1 MANVGSVVDADTR
14 LDMSTVLSEEY
25 TLTSDCLEFFTE
37 QEQKWLSLDIN
48 EPDSLARDLLMD
60 RYTNHDPSF
69 QDFAEAVSF
78 MMNTAKYV
86 ERIQI
91 LIKYDR
97 HLFFKQR
104 PESKNVQNYNVPAS
118 LSQVDGCMR
127 EKSLQASETKTSQK
141 CYINEFQ
148 PVIYGESLLKVLQK
162 VIDMVEGRDECE
174 SEDDYLYRREQTAI
188 NFVTSFYHFKHYEQ
202 EKHLQ
207 EDQQP
212 SLHQQITANKFL
224 FETFKEAKELFEAK
238 QYKEA
243 AAKYLDGAFACMCR
257 LRQDNGKTTNVLRP
271 LLQRSIG
278 ENTNEQTDGVT
289 AASENPNIVSTEI
302 DQKMSQI
309 DLNSSKTLDD
319 SVEIDPSNWIS
330 SCEESGDESEEC
342 DEFVPH
348 DLLFLQCEILLAN
361 CYLLDK
367 QLKKASHCA
376 KNLMNWMCRKQYE
389 GTVGYYA
396 RYFTTEYCTLQSYF
410 GEAEWQLGNYQ
421 YAINGC
427 SHSIS
432 RYIGIGHQLVTF
444 DQNMYAIRKNFF
456 DRLIDV
462 WDINNSLNVD
472 RRPDCDSLDIDSVE
486 ECRSNAKI
494 VVDANRKKGMINNKT
509 QFVVNDI
516 DSALRIA
523 KDGDTIFL
531 EEGTYSGCKSGKKKD
546 GTKQKMIEI
555 LKDVTI
561 IGIHTSKVRLLGS
574 IVKKSKGKVTFQN
587 VTFQVGKDQESADS
601 IYLMSGNTTMTNC
614 CIKSPVNTAV
624 NVISDSPVHDTSL
637 DLIFCI
643 IDGMQ
648 LCERIL
654 NFEGFRPVINIEN
667 CHVSDT
673 LGFCVIIKPDSKC
686 SVKMNVL
693 NTLFIGVQDGIKI
706 MLHHDSPVPS
716 TFEVR
721 GCHFELKAHR
731 KEDGSPSIAYCQ
743 TSGVAKLENN
753 YIYIHDH
760 DAPYTGI
767 SLHSLKL
774 AEITMNLIES
784 TAEVPRQF
792 SNSQGVMITE
802 CLKTVIASTEI
813 NGMRIGIKF
822 ANKIE
827 NEDDSVKIDD
837 SIIKCCSVGL
847 LISKS
852 QPELITLDGPDN
864 VPQQTENEED
874 GNILVTNSSKL
885 HRLQLKLKDD
895 YVLPNIYLKMTGC
908 FFDTCYY
915 GLMNETEKGQI
926 SLEQNTFND
935 IPKAILLSNECLG
948 EEKVELVLN
957 EFQLSESFDY
967 SDINFEESREVE
979 NLRRVMYIQFSVN
992 ANIPHRIAY
1001 QKCEYFLV
1009 SSHCDQAF
1017 LFENNLASCLL
1028 ASMEKN
1034 EGGIIEETSY
1044 KEIV

>member
-174 SEDDYLYRREQTAI
+174 SEDDYIYRREQTAI
-188 NFVTSFYHFKHYEQ
+188 NFATSFYHFKHYEQ
-202 EKHLQ
+202 EKHLE

-271 LLQRSIG
+271 LLQRSTG

-376 KNLMNWMCRKQYE
+376 K
-389 GTVGYYA
+389 
-396 RYFTTEYCTLQSYF
+396 
-410 GEAEWQLGNYQ
+410 
-421 YAINGC
+421 
-427 SHSIS
+427 
-432 RYIGIGHQLVTF
+432 
-444 DQNMYAIRKNFF
+444 
-456 DRLIDV
+456 
-462 WDINNSLNVD
+462 
-472 RRPDCDSLDIDSVE
+472 
-486 ECRSNAKI
+486 
-494 VVDANRKKGMINNKT
+494 
-509 QFVVNDI
+509 
-516 DSALRIA
+516 
-523 KDGDTIFL
+523 
-531 EEGTYSGCKSGKKKD
+531 
-546 GTKQKMIEI
+546 I
-555 LKDVTI
+555 L
-561 IGIHTSKVRLLGS
+561 
-574 IVKKSKGKVTFQN
+574 
-587 VTFQVGKDQESADS
+587 
-601 IYLMSGNTTMTNC
+601 
-614 CIKSPVNTAV
+614 
-624 NVISDSPVHDTSL
+624 
-637 DLIFCI
+637 
-643 IDGMQ
+643 
-648 LCERIL
+648 
-654 NFEGFRPVINIEN
+654 
-667 CHVSDT
+667 
-673 LGFCVIIKPDSKC
+673 
-686 SVKMNVL
+686 
-693 NTLFIGVQDGIKI
+693 
-706 MLHHDSPVPS
+706 
-716 TFEVR
+716 
-721 GCHFELKAHR
+721 
-731 KEDGSPSIAYCQ
+731 
-743 TSGVAKLENN
+743 
-753 YIYIHDH
+753 
-760 DAPYTGI
+760 
-767 SLHSLKL
+767 
-774 AEITMNLIES
+774 
-784 TAEVPRQF
+784 
-792 SNSQGVMITE
+792 
-802 CLKTVIASTEI
+802 
-813 NGMRIGIKF
+813 
-822 ANKIE
+822 
-827 NEDDSVKIDD
+827 
-837 SIIKCCSVGL
+837 
-847 LISKS
+847 
-852 QPELITLDGPDN
+852 
-864 VPQQTENEED
+864 
-874 GNILVTNSSKL
+874 
-885 HRLQLKLKDD
+885 
-895 YVLPNIYLKMTGC
+895 
-908 FFDTCYY
+908 
-915 GLMNETEKGQI
+915 
-926 SLEQNTFND
+926 
-935 IPKAILLSNECLG
+935 
-948 EEKVELVLN
+948 
-957 EFQLSESFDY
+957 
-967 SDINFEESREVE
+967 
-979 NLRRVMYIQFSVN
+979 
-992 ANIPHRIAY
+992 
-1001 QKCEYFLV
+1001 
-1009 SSHCDQAF
+1009 
-1017 LFENNLASCLL
+1017 
-1028 ASMEKN
+1028 
-1034 EGGIIEETSY
+1034 
-1044 KEIV
+1044 